1 MALMATL
8 VLGVSFVCSSVDD
21 WLVTPP
27 TTPVTLTSWSG
38 GLQMSNGLITR
49 SFAVTSESWATWD
62 FTSHLEDTGDSSLLR
77 ALTPESIV
85 TLDGVP
91 YNVGGL
97 VDASCSSASSH
108 CDVPPG
114 AFLNRSVTV
123 KPDPTAY
130 QYTSHQVLAPEAP
143 FAWTPGARGSP
154 PDVHWPP
161 QGLHLVVEFRAP
173 ANAPIAVAATTV
185 KVHYE
190 MRQQNIQRPQQ
201 GGGGSEGGGGE
212 NHPGQVHAAA
222 AAGIPRAK
230 YYTAEGVAPPYPK
243 KCDGVL
249 GCGGCPGALFMR
261 ACSTAKTTA
270 ESQDWSFDNA
280 TKTMLNG
287 GMCLSAAGANTGGSS
302 GCVHLAPCNATLS
315 AQRWELT
322 SDDSAGTNAGWLRSL
337 DPSTCGGP
345 TPPGCCA
352 GVTAN
357 SGDAGAWLNDTP
369 CGPAPDQQQFGLIGT
384 HLVETLALNQPY
396 SPMPFQAYAGQGDAG
411 LDSTGQPR
419 YKGDGKLHVELE
431 YEYSDVVNWGFE
443 PQTYS
448 GASEPTLST
457 QFDPVLATPVPHV
470 NASTGPF
477 ISFRTYLLVLD
488 DGAEQGG
495 LQNPID
501 ASSENDGGCSL

>member
-1 MALMATL
+1 MLTRYVGHPILTKWISISTNAT
-8 VLGVSFVCSSVDD
+8 
-21 WLVTPP
+21 
-27 TTPVTLTSWSG
+27 
-38 GLQMSNGLITR
+38 
-49 SFAVTSESWATWD
+49 
-62 FTSHLEDTGDSSLLR
+62 
-77 ALTPESIV
+77 
-85 TLDGVP
+85 
-91 YNVGGL
+91 
-97 VDASCSSASSH
+97 
-108 CDVPPG
+108 
-114 AFLNRSVTV
+114 
-123 KPDPTAY
+123 
-130 QYTSHQVLAPEAP
+130 
-143 FAWTPGARGSP
+143 
-154 PDVHWPP
+154 
-161 QGLHLVVEFRAP
+161 
-173 ANAPIAVAATTV
+173 AAAAHE
-185 KVHYE
+185 KE
-190 MRQQNIQRPQQ
+190 RRQQNIQRPQQ
-201 GGGGSEGGGGE
+201 GGGGGEGGGGE

-280 TKTMLNG
+280 TKTMMNG

-384 HLVETLALNQPY
+384 HLVDPLTMLCAAATPSSNPPPPPSPSPSPSPPPTPPPPPPAPPLPPGVALLSQIQVETLALNQPY

-501 ASSENDGGCSL
+501 ASSENDGGCSLGGRKKQKKHCTDTYPAGAFKNVLSYASAVKQPSFSFYNSFFT